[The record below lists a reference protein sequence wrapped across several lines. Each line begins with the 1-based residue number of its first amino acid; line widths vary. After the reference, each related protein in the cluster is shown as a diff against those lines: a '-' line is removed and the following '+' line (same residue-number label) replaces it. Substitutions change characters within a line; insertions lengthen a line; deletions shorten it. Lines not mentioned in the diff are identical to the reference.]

1 MTENRKSSPRSQTK
15 DVVSVRVA
23 TASLHEPGR
32 RSALLENHLQTPK
45 ARSAIPKHSSTFN
58 KLVVR
63 LAIDP
68 TVKSIQ
74 YVETLPLLG
83 QRVDVRMLVVERDDG
98 QYAYDLV
105 DERLARDLDLEG
117 LVLLA
122 LEENFIKLVEIDRTQ
137 VNQQPQLSN
146 CLRIWQNRNY
156 SVADSARIAIEEALS
171 AHGPLPIKKLGQ
183 IAGIASPFRAA
194 CALIWQGVLAIDIS
208 QSLDRDALVARTSD
222 FLDQSVQLAAHARV

>member
-1 MTENRKSSPRSQTK
+1 MTENRKSSPRSRK

-32 RSALLENHLQTPK
+32 RNALIEDHIRTPK
-45 ARSAIPKHSSTFN
+45 ARSAIPKQSSTFN

-68 TVKSIQ
+68 TVKSVE
-74 YVETLPLLG
+74 YVDSLPLRG
-83 QRVDVRMLVVERDDG
+83 DRVDIRMLVAERDDG
-98 QYAYDLV
+98 KYAYDLV

-137 VNQQPQLSN
+137 VNQQPELSN

-156 SVADSARIAIEEALS
+156 SVADSTRSAIEEALC

-183 IAGIASPFRAA
+183 IVGIASPFRAT

-208 QSLDRDALVARTSD
+208 QPLDRDALVARTAD
-222 FLDQSVQLAAHARV
+222 FPDQSVQLAAHARV